1 MGVALPV
8 VASPVGINAEL
19 VRHGETGLLAGDA
32 PAWREALE
40 TLAADSALRAR
51 MGAAGWDRVGRRY
64 SQHEYTKAYTWILA
78 GLLGVKRY
86 R

>member
-1 MGVALPV
+1 
-8 VASPVGINAEL
+8 VGINTDL
-19 VRHGETGLLAGDA
+19 VRHGETGFLAADA
-32 PAWREALE
+32 PAWRDALE
-40 TLAADSALRAR
+40 TLAVDPALRMR
-51 MGAAGWDRVGRRY
+51 MGAAGWDRVGRSY